1 MACLVHATNTTARV
15 AGIGPIGG
23 EQAELELRSK
33 GVSTKK
39 RRKFCGPCSRG
50 VSAVQ
55 ACCARWFPSPFT
67 QQAFTTIPADS
78 GICTNITHANMQIC
92 ELSTLL
98 SHSHFFHHAQPA
110 NMPPPPA
117 YFERHYYPS
126 FTTKCSASLL
136 LDSLPYMTVHSRI
149 SHVHRHF
156 PALLAI
162 VGRYIL
168 TATRETLLHSA
179 LETQR
184 SAAVI
189 VSRSILDLKELHG
202 LGQLLLDL
210 DLGRTLE
217 RGSRV

>member
-1 MACLVHATNTTARV
+1 
-15 AGIGPIGG
+15 
-23 EQAELELRSK
+23 
-33 GVSTKK
+33 
-39 RRKFCGPCSRG
+39 
-50 VSAVQ
+50 
-55 ACCARWFPSPFT
+55 
-67 QQAFTTIPADS
+67 
-78 GICTNITHANMQIC
+78 
-92 ELSTLL
+92 
-98 SHSHFFHHAQPA
+98 
-110 NMPPPPA
+110 
-117 YFERHYYPS
+117 
-126 FTTKCSASLL
+126 
-136 LDSLPYMTVHSRI
+136 MTVHSRI

-210 DLGRTLE
+210 DLCRTLE
-217 RGSRV
+217 RGSRVGHGALNRVHVSLEVVARIVLSLELLVSVLERLRVLDHLLNFR

>member
-1 MACLVHATNTTARV
+1 
-15 AGIGPIGG
+15 
-23 EQAELELRSK
+23 
-33 GVSTKK
+33 
-39 RRKFCGPCSRG
+39 
-50 VSAVQ
+50 
-55 ACCARWFPSPFT
+55 
-67 QQAFTTIPADS
+67 
-78 GICTNITHANMQIC
+78 
-92 ELSTLL
+92 
-98 SHSHFFHHAQPA
+98 
-110 NMPPPPA
+110 MPPPPA

>member
-1 MACLVHATNTTARV
+1 MREGALLLSHNRPSLPYR
-15 AGIGPIGG
+15 PI
-23 EQAELELRSK
+23 A
-33 GVSTKK
+33 
-39 RRKFCGPCSRG
+39 
-50 VSAVQ
+50 AYVQ
-55 ACCARWFPSPFT
+55 ISLIQTCRF
-67 QQAFTTIPADS
+67 
-78 GICTNITHANMQIC
+78 AN
-92 ELSTLL
+92 LALL
-98 SHSHFFHHAQPA
+98 SHSHLFHHAQPA
-110 NMPPPPA
+110 NIPPPPV
-117 YFERHYYPS
+117 YFERHYHPS

-136 LDSLPYMTVHSRI
+136 LDSLPYMTVHSRS